1 LLTEKRAI
9 FSMRTTI
16 CGLWRRDSLFNGV
29 IPVEKISKKVT
40 G

>member
-1 LLTEKRAI
+1 
-9 FSMRTTI
+9 MRTTI